1 MKFTRL
7 NPVTGEVASEAEAM
21 QAADMAAVAEK
32 AQQGFEAWSKVGPNA
47 AGRCCKK
54 RLPRWKANR
63 TPLLLP

>member
-47 AGRCCKK
+47 RRAVLQTLYLTRTYRGRSHT
-54 RLPRWKANR
+54 L
-63 TPLLLP
+63 